1 MTVTFWL
8 LAVGLTLMALA
19 FLLLPLCRQ
28 FAAGASNSSASDS
41 AVSADIP
48 VPARKARRWT
58 MLGLL
63 SVIPAATLGI
73 YLYLGAPAIIEAQQL
88 LDAHGKRDVN
98 AMLAALETGLKTNPD
113 DAEGW
118 HVLGQSY
125 LALQRIDEAE
135 TALGR
140 ALELA
145 PKEAR
150 YMSQYAEVLALRA
163 EGKLEGR
170 PLELINA
177 ALELDYQD
185 DKALELAGLA
195 AYQRQEWAQA
205 AHFWRRLLARLP
217 VESDFHQGIQAALTD
232 AENRSTQ
239 ASGLGDRA
247 KLQTEPKKSNL
258 HF

>member
-1 MTVTFWL
+1 MTVLFWL
-8 LAVGLTLMALA
+8 LAIGLTLLALA
-19 FLLLPLCRQ
+19 FLLLPPRRRL
-28 FAAGASNSSASDS
+28 AAAMPDDTV
-41 AVSADIP
+41 AVAVP
-48 VPARKARRWT
+48 VPSHRMGRWT
-58 MLGLL
+58 MLGVM
-63 SVIPAATLGI
+63 SVIPAATLGL

-98 AMLAALETGLKTNPD
+98 AMLVALETGLKTNPD

-118 HVLGQSY
+118 HVLGQSF
-125 LALQRIDEAE
+125 LALQRIEEAE
-135 TALGR
+135 MAL
-140 ALELA
+140 AKAMQLA

-163 EGKLEGR
+163 NGKLEGR

-195 AYQRQEWAQA
+195 AYQREEWAQA
-205 AHFWRRLLARLP
+205 AHFWRRLLTRLP
-217 VESDFHQGIQAALTD
+217 VESDFHQGIKAALAD
-232 AENRSTQ
+232 AENRSAQ

-247 KLQTEPKKSNL
+247 KLQTEPKKSNP